1 MDVLSLHPNDNCYIK
16 GRFVLVHKIT
26 PVKDYFGRLLKD
38 LRISVID
45 QCNLRCTYCMPK
57 EIFGPDY
64 PFLPSDALLRFDE
77 IERLAKQFVN
87 LGVNKIRLTG
97 GEPLMRKNLDQLI
110 KKLVRIKGIDDI
122 ALTTNGIFLPR
133 DAKKLKAAGLKRVNI
148 SLDAIDDDVFKKI
161 NGRGVGTLPVRKG
174 IEAAQEA
181 GLGIKVNMVVK
192 KGMNENQIVPM
203 AQYFKGT
210 GVILRFIEFMDVGNY
225 NEWNLNK
232 VISKQ
237 QIIDTIHKVL
247 PLEPVSENYYGE
259 VASRYRYKDGE
270 GEIGVISSVTDSF
283 CGSCSRIR
291 LSADG
296 KLYTCLFAS
305 SGYDIKEK
313 LRNGLTDEE
322 LRNELISLWGNRK
335 DRYSEERGKKDQK
348 SRKKIEM
355 SYIGG

>member
-1 MDVLSLHPNDNCYIK
+1 MESPA
-16 GRFVLVHKIT
+16 
-26 PVKDYFGRLLKD
+26 KDQYGRLLKD

-64 PFLPSDALLRFDE
+64 PFLSPNALLEFDE
-77 IERLAKQFVN
+77 IERLATQFAQ

-110 KKLVRIKGIDDI
+110 AKLTAISGIDDI
-122 ALTTNGIFLPR
+122 ALTTNAIFLPR
-133 DAKKLKAAGLKRVNI
+133 DAKKLKAAGLERVNI
-148 SLDAIDDDVFKKI
+148 SLDAIEDDVFKKI
-161 NGRGVGTLPVRKG
+161 NGRGVGTLPVLKG
-174 IEAAQEA
+174 IEAAQTA

-192 KGMNENQIVPM
+192 KGMNDSQIVPM
-203 AQYFKGT
+203 ARYFKNKGI
-210 GVILRFIEFMDVGNY
+210 ILRFIEFMDVGNH
-225 NEWNLNK
+225 NAWDLKN

-237 QIIDTIHKVL
+237 QIVNTIHKEM
-247 PLEPVSENYYGE
+247 PLEAVEENYYGE
-259 VASRYRYKDGE
+259 VASRFQYKDGT

-283 CGSCSRIR
+283 CGTCTRIR

-305 SGYDIKEK
+305 EGYDIKQK
-313 LRNGLTDEE
+313 LRDGIKDEE
-322 LRNELISLWGNRK
+322 LKEVLAALWGRRK
-335 DRYSEERGKKDQK
+335 DRYSDERGAIKHAD
-348 SRKKIEM
+348 RKKIEM